1 MERGISRVSRAC
13 GDWID
18 EPAPYRAR
26 THRTAGLVVVGKP
39 GVGACSERGDERLD
53 ERDGV
58 VHQLS

>member
-1 MERGISRVSRAC
+1 MRERQRARRRE
-13 GDWID
+13 GTLD
-18 EPAPYRAR
+18 EPAPYRTG
-26 THRTAGLVVVGKP
+26 THRTAGPVVGKP